1 MVFSLGSFDGLTNI
15 FILSKKIF
23 RDLVATKNYHFVLE
37 SCCLHLARILYCI
50 TADAV

>member
-23 RDLVATKNYHFVLE
+23 RDLVATKNYHFV
-37 SCCLHLARILYCI
+37 SRILLFAFSKDLVLYHC
-50 TADAV
+50 